1 MQHFGGA
8 LLSARL
14 PHRPGS
20 EGLVQTAVRSECLCV
35 CASVRVCPC
44 ACESQKAIIMILRDR
59 SHVSLPMD
67 TFDDGKVSCSF
78 TVVYLLF
85 RGSTCCIFVYIRD
98 YHCAGEVSS
107 TSSD

>member
-1 MQHFGGA
+1 M
-8 LLSARL
+8 LSTRI
-14 PHRPGS
+14 PHRPVS
-20 EGLVQTAVRSECLCV
+20 KGLVQTAVRSECLCV

-67 TFDDGKVSCSF
+67 TFDDGKVSSSF

-85 RGSTCCIFVYIRD
+85 RGSTCCVVVYIRD
-98 YHCAGEVSS
+98 YHSAGEVSS